1 MGTNPSVANF
11 TGTVEREDVGKVIII
26 QGASQGL
33 GKELAYRYARRDAR
47 LVLTSRDEQLLKKVA
62 AEIKLKTGNKDV
74 EVCAGD
80 STNIN
85 QCADVIDFTIA
96 KYGRID

>member
-11 TGTVEREDVGKVIII
+11 KSTTEREDAGKVIII

-33 GKELAYRYARRDAR
+33 GKEIAYRYAKRDAR

-62 AEIKLKTGNKDV
+62 ADIKL
-74 EVCAGD
+74 
-80 STNIN
+80 
-85 QCADVIDFTIA
+85 
-96 KYGRID
+96 